1 MTFDPIANPQR
12 ENIVEILT
20 DLQIDIEEPEVLR
33 RVGYKGKVPQV
44 RMVETVRKAVELG
57 YQLAK
62 PLALHAWFA
71 IEEMDEKGLVLKD
84 GTRFNI
90 GSRSKL
96 WQGAEHVAT
105 ALCTIGAE
113 LEQLTSELFAKGEPL
128 LAWVLDGVGSAAIDS
143 LETQLQ
149 QLICQE
155 AHQSGMIVGPKLH
168 PGSREWSLE
177 EQRVL
182 FGLLP
187 VEKIGVR
194 LTESCMM
201 IPRKSTSFCSGAG
214 HEQVWRGLAS
224 EKVTNPC
231 QLCHMVNCLYRRPE
245 P

>member
-1 MTFDPIANPQR
+1 M
-12 ENIVEILT
+12 EILA

-33 RVGYKGKVPQV
+33 HVGYKGQVPQG
-44 RMVETVRKAVELG
+44 RMAETVQKALKLG
-57 YQLAK
+57 YQMAK
-62 PLALHAWFA
+62 PMALYAWFA
-71 IEEMDEKGLVLKD
+71 IEEMDEKGLVLRD
-84 GTRFNI
+84 GMRLNI

-96 WQGAEHVAT
+96 WRGAEHVAA
-105 ALCTIGAE
+105 ALCTIGSE

-128 LAWVLDGVGSAAIDS
+128 LAWILDGVGSVAIDN

-149 QLICQE
+149 QIICQE

-187 VEKIGVR
+187 AEKIGVR
-194 LTESCMM
+194 LTKSCMM

-214 HEQVWRGLAS
+214 HEQGWKGLAS

-231 QLCHMVNCLYRRPE
+231 QLCHMLTCLYRRPE